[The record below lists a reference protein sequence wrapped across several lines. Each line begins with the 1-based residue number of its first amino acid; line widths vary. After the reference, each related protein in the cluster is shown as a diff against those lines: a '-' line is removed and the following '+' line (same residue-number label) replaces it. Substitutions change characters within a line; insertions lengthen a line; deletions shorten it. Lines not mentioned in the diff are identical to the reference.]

1 MCLAIVALDA
11 HPRYALVVAA
21 NRDEYHVR
29 PTTAAHWWDD
39 EGVGA
44 PILAGRDLEAG
55 GTWLGVSRAGRWGFV
70 TNVRQGEQR
79 DPRAPSRG
87 LLVPRVLRD
96 RRDPHTA
103 LVAAIADASEYNG
116 FNLMAG
122 DIATASWGSN
132 RGERGARLGKGV
144 HGLSNA
150 ALDTP
155 WPKLVRTQSGVA
167 AWAAA
172 GREDVDALFAL
183 LTDRDRARDD
193 ELPNTGVPLEW
204 ERVLSAPFITGD
216 NYGTRCSTVLTIS
229 RDGQARL
236 VEQSFDVRGEPTARV
251 DLLFSVTKP

>member
-1 MCLAIVALDA
+1 MCLAIVALDT

-21 NRDEYHVR
+21 NRDEYHMR
-29 PTTAAHWWDD
+29 PTEVAHWWHD
-39 EGVGA
+39 EGVGD

-70 TNVRQGEQR
+70 TNVRQGGQR
-79 DPRAPSRG
+79 DPHAPSRG

-96 RRDPHTA
+96 QRDVHTA
-103 LVAAIADASEYNG
+103 LVAVIANASQYNG

-122 DIATASWGSN
+122 DITTASWGSN
-132 RGERGARLGKGV
+132 RGERSACLGKGV

-155 WPKLVRTQSGVA
+155 WPKLVRTKSGVA

-183 LTDRDRARDD
+183 LTDRNRARDD
-193 ELPNTGVPLEW
+193 ELPNTGVSLEW
-204 ERVLSAPFITGD
+204 ERVLSAPFITGE
-216 NYGTRCSTVLTIS
+216 NYGTRSSTVLTIS

-236 VEQSFDVRGEPTARV
+236 VEQSFDAGGEPTARV
-251 DLLFSVTKP
+251 DLTFSVRKP